1 MATLERQLGHYEE
14 QGYVIVDD
22 AVDAAMLDELE
33 GAGRRVRDK
42 VRSGQVDVES
52 IRGAQ
57 REPQVIWGLIA
68 PEYGEPVFAEYLV
81 SRPLEAYVQAF
92 LGPELRLGFAVIFC
106 TGNQVPYDS
115 GWHRDLGGAD
125 RGASRTKELAL
136 LNRPRHHLKWHLG
149 LVDDPCL
156 RIVPG
161 SHRRCR
167 TKEEREI
174 LSAGNGDDMPGEER
188 IYLRRGQTVFWNGNT
203 IHRGTAPPALKE
215 RMTLH
220 GGLAQY
226 REDEPIEEKL
236 DERFRWRLSPHIRT
250 NLPDKMKLYYD
261 RWRALQPL

>member
-1 MATLERQLGHYEE
+1 M
-14 QGYVIVDD
+14 
-22 AVDAAMLDELE
+22 
-33 GAGRRVRDK
+33 
-42 VRSGQVDVES
+42 
-52 IRGAQ
+52 
-57 REPQVIWGLIA
+57 
-68 PEYGEPVFAEYLV
+68 
-81 SRPLEAYVQAF
+81 QAF

-203 IHRGTAPPALKE
+203 IHRGAAPPDLKE

-220 GGLAQY
+220 GGLTQF

-236 DERFRWRLSPHIRT
+236 DERFRWRLSPHIRA